1 MDTVP
6 GLKALQ
12 ARKREL
18 LVESELN
25 RQVLRLECAKVAF
38 EAGRFQRGYGWV
50 KSAWTWAAPLAGF
63 LLTRKRSKVAG
74 AFAKGSFWLTAL
86 RAGWKVWTA
95 MREARAEPH
104 PGR

>member
-12 ARKREL
+12 AHKREL
-18 LVESELN
+18 LAESELN
-25 RQVLRLECAKVAF
+25 RQLLRLECAKVAF

>member
-1 MDTVP
+1 
-6 GLKALQ
+6 LKALQ

-25 RQVLRLECAKVAF
+25 RQVLRLECARIAF

-50 KSAWTWAAPLAGF
+50 KNAWTLAAPLAGF
-63 LLTRKRSKVAG
+63 LLARKRSKVAD

-95 MREARAEPH
+95 MRGARAEPH
-104 PGR
+104 PDR